1 MEKAMMKVA
10 LVQMRNAGTIQN
22 NLKKGIEVIQIAAQ
36 NYADLVW
43 VPEVQLTEIYHEGS
57 VL

>member
-1 MEKAMMKVA
+1 MMKVA
-10 LVQMRNAGTIQN
+10 LVQMRNVGTIQN

-43 VPEVQLTEIYHEGS
+43 VPEVQLTELYHEGS

>member
-1 MEKAMMKVA
+1 MMKVA
-10 LVQMRNAGTIQN
+10 LVQMRNVGTIQN
-22 NLKKGIEVIQIAAQ
+22 NLKKSIEVIQIAAQ

-43 VPEVQLTEIYHEGS
+43 DPEVQLTEIYHEGS